1 MKAFFFGWILA
12 GTAGSVLAQ
21 SSDRDLQ
28 TVIMLQDSRAGAVS
42 FYPYLKSG
50 KPEVAERA
58 LLALANLQDPAAIS
72 RIVPLADHPEP
83 AVRKA
88 AAFAFAQTGDSSVAD
103 LLTDLVL
110 TEEIPDVR
118 SEWARA
124 AGRCLPR
131 SESEALL
138 DTLEATG
145 DAGSAAEIL
154 VRLSVR
160 AVVSDSILMSA
171 LRLCSH
177 PEPTSSWKALYALNR
192 FKKPDTSWWPLI
204 SARHTILSASPSAQ
218 VRMAWAAVTGG
229 SGDARILPALQV
241 WFASEPDPMVR
252 STLIRSASRLP
263 EDSAQTRSQIL
274 ISAMTDPVP
283 MVQAA
288 AQTALTG
295 LPQESLPADRISAAL
310 KSRLSQVKTPL
321 AKPDIDWMVLSAR
334 LNLPWHQPL
343 VSSLATHSNPLLK
356 AQYAVLLAAPGSKES
371 LPALRQLL
379 EAPETPV
386 KTLAATALLEIL
398 KKAGLPPDSAG
409 HEVKSLI
416 FSRDMALISIG
427 SEALGDPA
435 FQYAGYAADLIKA
448 LDGLDPVTDTEA
460 IQAVLNTLGPV
471 KAEKVDSVFGA
482 FSVSSEKVLSVL
494 AINWIRKRSGAGFT
508 VESLDAEP
516 VTPGIPVAP
525 GSSDLK
531 KKQWIEFQTSK
542 GTILVELL
550 VQDAPVTCSKL
561 AGLVQKGYYNGLYFH
576 RLVPNFVIQGG
587 DPRGDGWGGPGFA
600 MRSEFAP
607 VRYDHEGV
615 VGMASAGKDTE
626 GSQFFIVHSATPHL
640 DGRYTIWGRVVSGLP
655 VVPMLDIGDQILRAV
670 VLDSLPVQ
678 QEKAKKGKS
687 VKQ

>member
-12 GTAGSVLAQ
+12 GTACSALAQ

-50 KPEVAERA
+50 RPEVAERA

-72 RIVPLADHPEP
+72 RLIPLADHPDP
-83 AVRKA
+83 AVRMA
-88 AAFAFAQTGDSSVAD
+88 AAFAFAQIGDSSVAD
-103 LLTDLVL
+103 LLTDLVVN
-110 TEEIPDVR
+110 EEVPDVR
-118 SEWARA
+118 MEWARA
-124 AGRCLPR
+124 AGRCLTL
-131 SESEALL
+131 SESERLL
-138 DTLEATG
+138 DTLENKG
-145 DAGSAAEIL
+145 DFGSAAEIS

-160 AVVSDSILMSA
+160 AVVSDSILMTT

-177 PEPTSSWKALYALNR
+177 PEPTTSWKALYALNR
-192 FKKPDTSWWPLI
+192 FKKPDSSWWPLV
-204 SARHTILSASPSAQ
+204 SDRHAVLSASASSQ

-229 SGDARILPALQV
+229 SGDARSLPALQA

-252 STLIRSASRLP
+252 STLIRSAARLP
-263 EDSAQTRSQIL
+263 EDSAKTRLQIL

-283 MVQAA
+283 MVQMA

-295 LPQESLPADRISAAL
+295 FPPESIPADRISAAL
-310 KSRLSQVKTPL
+310 KSRLSLVKTPL
-321 AKPDIDWMVLSAR
+321 SKPDIDWMVLSSR

-356 AQYAVLLAAPGSKES
+356 AQYAVLLAAPGQRKS

-379 EAPETPV
+379 GATEIPV
-386 KTLAATALLEIL
+386 KTLAATAILEVL
-398 KKAGLPPDSAG
+398 KKTGLPADSVRT
-409 HEVKSLI
+409 EVQTLI

-435 FQYAGYAADLIKA
+435 FQYSGYETDLVQA
-448 LDGLDPVTDTEA
+448 LGGLDPVTDTEA

-471 KAEKVDSVFGA
+471 KSEKVDSVLGV
-482 FSVSSEKVLSVL
+482 FSVSSEKVLSGL
-494 AINWIRKRSGAGFT
+494 AINWIRKRSGTEFT
-508 VESLDAEP
+508 VESLEAEP

-525 GSSDLK
+525 GSADLK

-542 GTILVELL
+542 GTILIELL

-561 AGLVQKGYYNGLYFH
+561 ADLVQKGYYNGLYFH

-607 VRYDHEGV
+607 VRYDHEGM

-640 DGRYTIWGRVVSGLP
+640 DGRYTIWAKVVSGLQ
-655 VVPMLDIGDQILRAV
+655 VVPMLDIGDQILSAV
-670 VLDSLPVQ
+670 LLNSLPVQ
-678 QEKAKKGKS
+678 PEKGKKGKS
-687 VKQ
+687 VK